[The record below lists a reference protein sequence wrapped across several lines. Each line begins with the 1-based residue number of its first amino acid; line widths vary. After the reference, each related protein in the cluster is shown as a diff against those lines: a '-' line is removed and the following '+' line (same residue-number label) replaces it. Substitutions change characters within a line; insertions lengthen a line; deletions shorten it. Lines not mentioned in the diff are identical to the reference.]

1 MPTIREFGVGTERV
15 AEEVARLFPGARVLR
30 MDSDTTTRVGDH
42 ARILS
47 AFEES
52 GDVLVGTQMV
62 AKGLDF
68 PTVTLVGVVAADVGL
83 HIPDFR
89 AAERT
94 FALISQVSGRSGR
107 ARPGEAIVQTYSPA
121 HPAIVYA
128 AAHDYAGFAETE
140 LDERRAL
147 HYPPFVRLV
156 YLGVISRSRQKA
168 TAQAERYAEVL
179 RSAGGVEVLGPAP
192 YPIARLNNE
201 WRMRIVLKTLKP
213 KALREAIRK
222 HILPLARNE
231 RDSRLSINVD
241 P

>member
-15 AEEVARLFPGARVLR
+15 AEEVGRLFPAARVLR

-52 GDVLVGTQMV
+52 ADILVGTQMV

-94 FALISQVSGRSGR
+94 FALVSQVCGRSGR
-107 ARPGEAIVQTYSPA
+107 ARPGEAIVQTYSPE
-121 HPAIVYA
+121 HPAITYA
-128 AAHDYAGFAETE
+128 AAHDYVGFAQIE
-140 LDERRAL
+140 LEERRAL

-168 TAQAERYAEVL
+168 TAQAAQYADLL
-179 RSAGGVEVLGPAP
+179 RSIGGADVLGPAP

-201 WRMRIVLKTLKP
+201 WRMRIVVKTVKP
-213 KALREAIRK
+213 KALRDTIRK
-222 HILPLARNE
+222 HIVPLARNE
-231 RDSRLSINVD
+231 RDTRLSINVD